1 MVAIGAMDGAIEID
15 ARRAGSGRSTAQS
28 LSNPSNETTTPCGL
42 ARLSRP
48 MPPPAAAW
56 RRNASATCRG
66 GFEGTLQRSLA
77 DTRDAAQPPDTA
89 ANPVGSTSAPKN
101 ARAMEGGP
109 RRPVRRVSLR
119 ASPAAA
125 GERGGGFRRCGSV
138 DLLPFCQGRPSGT
151 DRGFTIAP
159 VPVGRPS
166 GRRVAGRPAPERGAV
181 APFAWVGLQADT
193 SPADLPPSARR
204 SRRSRGSAFRPTPC
218 RPGRYACTAHGRPER
233 PAAGIPAGMRE
244 CGERRRPCDPCAL
257 LHSVRIGTAGPR
269 AGWMRFG
276 LVPLF
281 PRK

>member
-1 MVAIGAMDGAIEID
+1 M
-15 ARRAGSGRSTAQS
+15 RAGASEQAHAAASRRLATQRVGDMPQRVRRHPAT
-28 LSNPSNETTTPCGL
+28 L
-42 ARLSRP
+42 ARQYP
-48 MPPPAAAW
+48 
-56 RRNASATCRG
+56 RRC
-66 GFEGTLQRSLA
+66 
-77 DTRDAAQPPDTA
+77 TA
-89 ANPVGSTSAPKN
+89 ARHCGEPRWIDVGPEEC
-101 ARAMEGGP
+101 RAMEGGP
-109 RRPVRRVSLR
+109 RRPARRVSLR

-125 GERGGGFRRCGSV
+125 GEREGGFHRCGSA
-138 DLLPFCQGRPSGT
+138 DLLPFCEGRPSGT
-151 DRGFTIAP
+151 DHGFTIAP

-257 LHSVRIGTAGPR
+257 LHSVRIGIAGPR
-269 AGWMRFG
+269 AGCMRFG
-276 LVPLF
+276 LAPLP